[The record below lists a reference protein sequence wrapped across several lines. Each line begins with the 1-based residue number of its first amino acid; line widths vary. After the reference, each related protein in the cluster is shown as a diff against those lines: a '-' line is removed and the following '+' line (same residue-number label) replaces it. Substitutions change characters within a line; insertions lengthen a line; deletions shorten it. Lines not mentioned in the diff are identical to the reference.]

1 MEIDSDLTWKSHIHK
16 IESKIASAIGII
28 SKLRFKIHRKT
39 AMLLYDTLI
48 LPIYPIAISLGHPLT
63 KLHFKKLLILQKRS
77 LRICY
82 KTNNIPLT
90 NSIFHTCSK
99 LCITDINKLQVAKF
113 VYSSLN
119 KLLPRCFNTYFSNVL
134 NVHSHYTRNAKQL
147 YSHFACTN
155 IRKFFI
161 TNSGPLIWNGIPD
174 NIKSSLSLA
183 SFNKAYRN
191 YLIARS

>member
-1 MEIDSDLTWKSHIHK
+1 
-16 IESKIASAIGII
+16 
-28 SKLRFKIHRKT
+28 
-39 AMLLYDTLI
+39 MLLSDTLI
-48 LPIYPIAISLGHPLT
+48 LPHLSYCNIIWASTYKTSIQKIT
-63 KLHFKKLLILQKRS
+63 VLQKRS

-82 KTNNIPLT
+82 KTNIPLT
-90 NSIFHTCSK
+90 NSTCIFHTCSK

-155 IRKFFI
+155 ITKF
-161 TNSGPLIWNGIPD
+161 L
-174 NIKSSLSLA
+174 
-183 SFNKAYRN
+183 
-191 YLIARS
+191 